1 MFEKADSLIAALG
14 PRRTRRTEGGA
25 WPGRGGASRAGERAP
40 ALKAGRA
47 GDALRAVA
55 WSELTA
61 RLNAARD
68 LRLLLRSESQAVIA
82 PEAASFGDA
91 AARCFALIQDHE
103 CAINPDASDCSKTPD
118 GRPCTGAIPMHA
130 AESRGDGARA
140 ADVSGSDARDE

>member
-25 WPGRGGASRAGERAP
+25 WPGRGGASRAG
-40 ALKAGRA
+40 
-47 GDALRAVA
+47 DALRAVA

-68 LRLLLRSESQAVIA
+68 LRLLLRSESQALIE

-91 AARCFALIQDHE
+91 AARCFALIEDHE
-103 CAINPDASDCSKTPD
+103 PAINPDASDCSKTPD